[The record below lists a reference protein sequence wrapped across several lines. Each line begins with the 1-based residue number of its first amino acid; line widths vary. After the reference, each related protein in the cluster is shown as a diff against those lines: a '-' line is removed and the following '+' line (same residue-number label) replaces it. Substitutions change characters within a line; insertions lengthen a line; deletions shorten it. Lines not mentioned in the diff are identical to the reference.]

1 MFAGNTCDLSRKV
14 SHNFSVCLS
23 PRSGWQTT
31 CVVCKTQQ
39 EDKYVLQEFKTFI
52 NKGDIVVLAVAV
64 IMATAFKPIIDALVN
79 GVIMQII
86 AAIFGKPNFDTLNF
100 EISGTPIWY
109 GQVITTAISFVF
121 VALAVFFVLKA
132 YNASKTKEE
141 ADDTPAGPSEIDLL
155 TEIRDHL
162 AK

>member
-1 MFAGNTCDLSRKV
+1 
-14 SHNFSVCLS
+14 
-23 PRSGWQTT
+23 
-31 CVVCKTQQ
+31 
-39 EDKYVLQEFKTFI
+39 VLQEFKTFI